1 MRINREWPW
10 VLLALT
16 GATALLLLPFWLRG
30 GSQGHDLF
38 HHLLSG
44 HFFAVQLWQGEI
56 YPRWLME
63 MNGAFGSPV
72 FFFYPPL
79 PYYVA
84 ALFAGPTP
92 LAHEAM
98 IPLLWSSSV
107 ALWLSGLFAYL
118 WLRPLASSGRA
129 LAASLLYMALPYHL
143 AIDIYARFALAESWA
158 FVWAPLALL
167 AQDRLYRQAP
177 YALLLLALAVAMLT
191 LSHLP
196 STLLI
201 LGLLTLRSLI
211 LAWRSKGPTPLLRT
225 QLLRSPV
232 TITLLGQLW
241 GLAMAGLLLLP
252 AILDQGGISMEQ
264 MRTGMF
270 EFQRNFLDRLP
281 QSPEDW
287 RFRGHLAWLTLLTL
301 ALLLIAWAAARV
313 PRHPEL
319 LFWGVI
325 GTLSFLMML
334 PPSEPLWRLLTP
346 LQLVQFPWRLN
357 LLLTIATVA
366 VVALATPVYRP
377 WQWLWWG
384 VLALTFFSQG
394 IYIREAPLT
403 QTPVKSQLDSY
414 FDSKRSAREY
424 RPKQVPLGMFTPTL
438 LAWKDEFQPA
448 VTSEQLGVSWQ
459 ILSWR
464 PRHIALTVD
473 AAVPAK
479 LIFHQFDYPGWQATL
494 NQQLPLAVSST
505 GNGLLQLWVPAGRHE
520 LNLTLSARW
529 PEQLGYSLSLLAWL
543 GWLIALIRV
552 GRRQR
557 KTRTGLTHY
566 HNTLVAQERHASRGQ
581 I

>member
-1 MRINREWPW
+1 MRVTREWLW
-10 VLLALT
+10 VLSVLT
-16 GATALLLLPFWLRG
+16 GACALLLLPFWLRG

-44 HFFAVQLWQGEI
+44 HFFAVQLWQGEL

-79 PYYVA
+79 PYYVS

-98 IPLLWSSSV
+98 TPLLWSSSV

-118 WLRPLASSGRA
+118 WLRPFAGHGRA

-167 AQDRLYRQAP
+167 AQDRLCRGAP
-177 YALLLLALAVAMLT
+177 FALLLLALAVSMLT

-201 LGLLTLRSLI
+201 LGLLTLRSL
-211 LAWRSKGPTPLLRT
+211 LLVWRYKGSTALV
-225 QLLRSPV
+225 SVPV
-232 TITLLGQLW
+232 TASPLIGTLLGQLW
-241 GLAMAGLLLLP
+241 GLAMASLLLLP
-252 AILDQGGISMEQ
+252 ALLDQGGISMEQ

-281 QSPEDW
+281 QSRDDW

-301 ALLLIAWAAARV
+301 ALLLVAWAAARE

-319 LFWGVI
+319 LLWGVI

-357 LLLTIATVA
+357 LLLVIATVA
-366 VVALATPVYRP
+366 VVALGTPTYRP
-377 WQWLWWG
+377 WQWVWWM
-384 VLALTFFSQG
+384 LLTLTLLSQG
-394 IYIREAPLT
+394 LYVREAPLT
-403 QTPVKSQLDSY
+403 QAPVKSQLDGE

-424 RPKQVPLGMFTPTL
+424 RPKQVPRGMFAPTL
-438 LAWKDEFQPA
+438 LAWKEEFQPA
-448 VTSEQLGVSWQ
+448 ITSDHQGVNWQ
-459 ILSWR
+459 ILRWQ
-464 PRHIALTVD
+464 PRHIELTVD
-473 AAVPAK
+473 APVPAK
-479 LIFHQFDYPGWQATL
+479 LILHQFDYPGWQARL
-494 NQQLPLAVSST
+494 DQRLPLSVSST
-505 GNGLLQLWVPAGRHE
+505 RNGLVQVWVPAGQHS
-520 LNLTLSARW
+520 LTFTLTARW
-529 PEQLGYSLSLLAWL
+529 PERLGYAISSLAWL
-543 GWLIALIRV
+543 LWLGGVIRAV
-552 GRRQR
+552 RRHDR
-557 KTRTGLTHY
+557 KRAPQG
-566 HNTLVAQERHASRGQ
+566 A
-581 I
+581 

>member
-1 MRINREWPW
+1 MRVTREWLW
-10 VLLALT
+10 VLSVLT
-16 GATALLLLPFWLRG
+16 GACALLLLPFWLRG

-44 HFFAVQLWQGEI
+44 HFFAVQLWQGEL

-79 PYYVA
+79 PYYVS

-98 IPLLWSSSV
+98 TPLLWSSSV

-118 WLRPLASSGRA
+118 WLRPFAGHGRA

-167 AQDRLYRQAP
+167 AQDRLSRGAP
-177 YALLLLALAVAMLT
+177 FALLLLALAVSMLT

-201 LGLLTLRSLI
+201 LGLLTLRSL
-211 LAWRSKGPTPLLRT
+211 LLVWRYKGSTTLV
-225 QLLRSPV
+225 SVPV
-232 TITLLGQLW
+232 TAAPLIGTLLGQLW
-241 GLAMAGLLLLP
+241 GLAMASLLLLP
-252 AILDQGGISMEQ
+252 ALLDQGGISMEQ

-281 QSPEDW
+281 QSRDDW
-287 RFRGHLAWLTLLTL
+287 RFRGYLAWLTLLTL
-301 ALLLIAWAAARV
+301 ALLLVAWAAARE

-319 LFWGVI
+319 LLWGVI

-357 LLLTIATVA
+357 LLLVIATVA
-366 VVALATPVYRP
+366 VVALGTPTYRP
-377 WQWLWWG
+377 WQWLWWLL
-384 VLALTFFSQG
+384 LALTLLSQG
-394 IYIREAPLT
+394 LYVREAPLT
-403 QTPVKSQLDSY
+403 QAPVKSQLDGE

-424 RPKQVPLGMFTPTL
+424 RPKQVPRGMFAPTL
-438 LAWKDEFQPA
+438 LAWKEEFQPA
-448 VTSEQLGVSWQ
+448 ITSDHQGVNWQ
-459 ILSWR
+459 IQRWQ
-464 PRHIALTVD
+464 PRHIELTVD
-473 AAVPAK
+473 APAPAK
-479 LIFHQFDYPGWQATL
+479 LVLHQFDYPGWQARL
-494 NQQLPLAVSST
+494 DQRLPLSVSST
-505 GNGLLQLWVPAGRHE
+505 RNGLVQVWVPAGQHS
-520 LNLTLSARW
+520 LTFTLTARW
-529 PEQLGYSLSLLAWL
+529 PERLGYAISLLAWL
-543 GWLIALIRV
+543 LWLGGVIRAA
-552 GRRQR
+552 RRHDR
-557 KTRTGLTHY
+557 KLDPQG
-566 HNTLVAQERHASRGQ
+566 A
-581 I
+581 